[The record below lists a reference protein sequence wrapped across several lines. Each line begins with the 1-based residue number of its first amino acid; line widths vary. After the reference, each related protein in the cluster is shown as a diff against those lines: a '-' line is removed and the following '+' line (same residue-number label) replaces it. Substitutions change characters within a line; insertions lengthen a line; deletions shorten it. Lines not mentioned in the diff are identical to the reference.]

1 MQSLLSAFHPA
12 FIILEVILLFNLI
25 IIVHELGHFWA
36 ARWRGLVVDKFG
48 IWFGKPIWSK
58 TYNGVEYSLG
68 SIPAGGFV
76 SLPQMA
82 SMETIEGKTKSE
94 LQALPAVKP
103 LDKIIVAAAG
113 PAASLAL
120 AVIFGTIIWMVGR
133 PISEM
138 EATTKVGYV
147 VPDGPAA
154 IAGIQPGDKIL
165 AVDGKVV
172 ERFAGMNDIRKS
184 INWNI
189 ASSTNETVSLLVDR
203 NGQEMTFSVKPV
215 IPNRVGWSRKELRQ
229 IGIYP
234 TQSAVVART
243 LKDSPARNA
252 GIKTGDII
260 IAANGQKIW
269 TVTELPKVIA
279 NLNQNES
286 LSLEINRAGEII
298 QVETAPVILK
308 EGDPP
313 RIGIEWDQRG
323 ITQLEYPTPFAVI
336 WDSLITMKETLG
348 ALTTKGGDID
358 PEHLSG
364 PVGIMRVYYLLFESQ
379 DGWRL
384 AIWFSVIL
392 NVNLALI
399 NLLPI
404 PVLDGGHITLSLIEA
419 ARRKPLPPKLVE
431 GIQSAFAMLIIG
443 YMLYVTFFD
452 LQDLPWPNFD
462 N

>member
-1 MQSLLSAFHPA
+1 MESLLSAFHPA

-25 IIVHELGHFWA
+25 IIAHELGHFWA
-36 ARWRGLVVDKFG
+36 AMWRGLVVDKFG

-58 TYNGVEYSLG
+58 TYNGVQYSLG

-82 SMETIEGKTKSE
+82 SMETIEGQTQNEKKS
-94 LQALPAVKP
+94 LPPVKP

-113 PAASLAL
+113 PAASIAL
-120 AVIFGTIIWMVGR
+120 AFIFGTIIWMVGR

-138 EATTKVGYV
+138 ESTTKIGYV
-147 VPDGPAA
+147 IPEGPAGQ
-154 IAGIQPGDKIL
+154 AGMLPGDRIL
-165 AVDGKVV
+165 KVDGKPV
-172 ERFAGMNDIRKS
+172 ERFAGMKDIRKS

-189 ASSTNETVSLLVDR
+189 ATSTTDQIEVVVKRGGQTIAFLV
-203 NGQEMTFSVKPV
+203 NPIVPE
-215 IPNRVGWSRKELRQ
+215 RVGWSRKDLRQ
-229 IGIYP
+229 IGVYP
-234 TQSAVVART
+234 AQSAVVART
-243 LKDSPARNA
+243 LKNSPAQKA
-252 GIKTGDII
+252 GIKSGDII
-260 IAANGQKIW
+260 LEANATPIW
-269 TVTELPKVIA
+269 TVTELPRLIKDLKPNQPL
-279 NLNQNES
+279 NLLVERNGKKLE
-286 LSLEINRAGEII
+286 LSATPTSIIEGE
-298 QVETAPVILK
+298 
-308 EGDPP
+308 PP
-313 RIGIEWDQRG
+313 KIGIEWDRRG
-323 ITQLEYPTPFAVI
+323 VTQLEYPTPFAVI

-364 PVGIMRVYYLLFESQ
+364 PVGIMRIYYLLFESQ

-384 AIWFSVIL
+384 AIWFSIIL

-419 ARRKPLPPKLVE
+419 VRRKPLNPKFVE
-431 GIQSAFAMLIIG
+431 VIQSAFAMLIIG

-452 LQDLPWPNFD
+452 IQDLPWPNLQE
-462 N
+462 